1 MVKIRTINQG
11 GFGIVS
17 LYENKGIYYAVKQL
31 INSWD
36 PRNWKMFTREIDLMK
51 SLSHPNIVA
60 LNNYDKAQENP
71 YYVMKYYPEG
81 SLRTKLNKMR
91 KENTWLTEKSSSA
104 IVLVMAKA
112 LAYAHSKGAIHRDL
126 KPENI
131 LFEKNNPLIADWGIG
146 KFVHK
151 QSKVFNYQG
160 VGGTPPYCAPEQW
173 NYAKSD
179 ARSDIYSLGIIF
191 RELITGKVD
200 GYIQDAYLR
209 AIVEK
214 MTAYHPEYRYQ
225 NMNQVV
231 IALQGLYS
239 YSENPVNDFWDGVGK
254 VVAGVAIGA
263 VVVGLLALLLGD

>member
-17 LYENKGIYYAVKQL
+17 LYEDQGFYYAVKQL
-31 INSWD
+31 INKWD
-36 PRNWKMFTREIDLMK
+36 PRNWKMFTREIDIMA
-51 SLSHPNIVA
+51 SLKHPNIVGV
-60 LNNYDKAQENP
+60 NKYDKAPENP
-71 YYVMKYYPEG
+71 YYIMKYYPQG
-81 SLRTKLNKMR
+81 SLRARLQKMNN
-91 KENTWLTEKSSSA
+91 ENTWITEKASAA
-104 IVLVMAKA
+104 IVLVMARA

-131 LFEKNNPLIADWGIG
+131 LFENNNPLIADWGIG

-200 GYIQDAYLR
+200 GYIQDARLR
-209 AIVEK
+209 LIVEK
-214 MTAYHPEYRYQ
+214 MTAQHPEFRYQ
-225 NMNQVV
+225 NMNEVV
-231 IALQGLYS
+231 SSLQSLYS
-239 YSENPVNDFWDGVGK
+239 YSENPVDDFWEGLGK
-254 VVAGVAIGA
+254 TLL
-263 VVVGLLALLLGD
+263 VVGGIALAVGILAAIFGD